1 MKKNYAKFLLSA
13 AIISGSLITAQA
25 EDLVVLEENFDKL
38 EAVTDAGVHK
48 YGKNP
53 WTGKDR
59 EGVEYQPNYASIVK
73 DGNVDDLNGWSSNT
87 TYLYACQGFVRI
99 SKTSY
104 GGDLV
109 SPKFTALAGM
119 EPTDVTLSWQ
129 AIGYSSRPVYE
140 GDTYV
145 SGETHD
151 YQWYAVAVLGAGKIE
166 GAKKM
171 GTIAYVD
178 ADKNALN
185 VEAACLE
192 IPSDCFITKDT
203 LEAWGFE
210 GTKQQLIIKGATAET
225 QVAFM
230 SVIPNVKTTTY
241 STDDMPIATDAPHNT
256 SNKANRIILDNIKVV
271 AQKGSLVED
280 INVAKEV
287 KPRKVMEN
295 GQLYIIVDDKKFNAM
310 GVEVK

>member
-1 MKKNYAKFLLSA
+1 MKKNYIKFLLSA
-13 AIISGSLITAQA
+13 VIISGSLITAQA

-38 EAVTDAGVHK
+38 EAVTDAGIHK

-53 WTGKDR
+53 WTGKDK
-59 EGVEYQPNYASIVK
+59 EGVEYQPNYNTLVK
-73 DGNVDDLNGWSSNT
+73 AGDADDLNGWSSHT
-87 TYLYACQGFVRI
+87 SYLYSCQGFVRI
-99 SKTSY
+99 SKTNY

-109 SPKFTALAGM
+109 SPKFMALEGM

-171 GTIAYVD
+171 GTIAYID
-178 ADKNALN
+178 ADKNPLS
-185 VEAACLE
+185 VEAAYLE
-192 IPSDCFITKDT
+192 IPTDCFITKDT
-203 LEAWGFE
+203 LEAWGFA

-230 SVIPNVKTTTY
+230 SVIPNIKTTAYAT
-241 STDDMPIATDAPHNT
+241 TDMPIATDAPHGTN
-256 SNKANRIILDNIKVV
+256 NKVNRVIFDNIKVV
-271 AQKGSLVED
+271 AQKGSSVED
-280 INVAKEV
+280 IKVAKEV
-287 KPRKVMEN
+287 KPRKVIEN
-295 GQLYIIVDDKKFNAM
+295 GQFYIIVDDKKFNAM